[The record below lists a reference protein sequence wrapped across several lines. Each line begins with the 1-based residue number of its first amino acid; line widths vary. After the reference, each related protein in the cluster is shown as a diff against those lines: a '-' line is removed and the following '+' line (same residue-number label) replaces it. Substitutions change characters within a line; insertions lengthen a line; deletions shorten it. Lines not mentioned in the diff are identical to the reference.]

1 MAFVPFLL
9 LIRSPVRVL
18 MAVFLCSG
26 PFRVTLAI
34 WSVSGCTLVLSRSWT
49 FGGIARDS
57 KTLARAQGNW
67 WPHSLAS
74 TSLDRS
80 AHLWGLAAC
89 LQGFCGKRRVATLG
103 DQFGETDN
111 AVESFS
117 VLGLA
122 PCSWGSV
129 RARVTLVSCLLLR
142 KLRVIFTPC
151 EPLT

>member
-49 FGGIARDS
+49 FGGTARDS

-80 AHLWGLAAC
+80 AHMWGLAAC
-89 LQGFCGKRRVATLG
+89 LQGFCGK
-103 DQFGETDN
+103 GEWRPWETSSEKRTMPLSPFRSW
-111 AVESFS
+111 ASPL
-117 VLGLA
+117 VLGEVFARGL
-122 PCSWGSV
+122 PSFRVCSFES
-129 RARVTLVSCLLLR
+129 S
-142 KLRVIFTPC
+142 K
-151 EPLT
+151 